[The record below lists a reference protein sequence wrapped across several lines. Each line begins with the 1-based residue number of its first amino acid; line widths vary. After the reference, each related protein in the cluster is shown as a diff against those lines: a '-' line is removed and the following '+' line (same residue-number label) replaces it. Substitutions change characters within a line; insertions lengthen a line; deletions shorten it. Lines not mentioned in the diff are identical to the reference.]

1 MAETELKNI
10 AAIPYQIVSPANN
23 APTVGI
29 FQDSLLGSFRMT
41 REGVQ
46 FMPKEAMNL
55 LMAFPHVDLNRL
67 NEDFY
72 EKGSSPGPISCFQ
85 LLSQVLPPISM
96 IQKNKQFG
104 DQDIY
109 SESNNV
115 IEIRN
120 GYMVRGR
127 MDASIKSIIHRI
139 YNDYGYK
146 EASDFINNWQNII
159 TEYMKTSAFSVG
171 ISDLLADVK
180 TKEKIQESIKIVD
193 NNFQKI
199 SITGFDGN
207 KANSIQWKIGC
218 IDKKLYERGL
228 PHTRDDII
236 IISKKIL
243 NDYDTMRLA
252 QTLAHEK
259 VHIYQKI
266 YKDDIQ
272 EYLNENNIK
281 LIKKRT
287 MNDLGRANP
296 DLDDYIYKD
305 DKIVY
310 SANYNTE
317 HPTSIEDITYN
328 PKYGQSSEH
337 PFEKM
342 AIEIENK
349 IF

>member
-1 MAETELKNI
+1 MMLILCFIIIIIASLFFVINQKINEIAHIKEAFESDSILFLSKYDLIKILNNDNDDYYNKFTIYDLRARNIANKNEYYKNI
-10 AAIPYQIVSPANN
+10 EKSAI
-23 APTVGI
+23 
-29 FQDSLLGSFRMT
+29 
-41 REGVQ
+41 
-46 FMPKEAMNL
+46 
-55 LMAFPHVDLNRL
+55 
-67 NEDFY
+67 
-72 EKGSSPGPISCFQ
+72 
-85 LLSQVLPPISM
+85 
-96 IQKNKQFG
+96 
-104 DQDIY
+104 DIT
-109 SESNNV
+109 
-115 IEIRN
+115 
-120 GYMVRGR
+120 
-127 MDASIKSIIHRI
+127 DA
-139 YNDYGYK
+139 
-146 EASDFINNWQNII
+146 E
-159 TEYMKTSAFSVG
+159 
-171 ISDLLADVK
+171 
-180 TKEKIQESIKIVD
+180 KEKIQQSIKIVH
-193 NNFQKI
+193 NNFQNI
-199 SITGFDGN
+199 AITGFDGN
-207 KANSIQWKIGC
+207 KANSIPWKLGC
-218 IDKKLYERGL
+218 IDKKLYESGL

-281 LIKKRT
+281 LIRKRT

>member
-1 MAETELKNI
+1 MILI
-10 AAIPYQIVSPANN
+10 LWLIIVII
-23 APTVGI
+23 T
-29 FQDSLLGSFRMT
+29 SLFFIINKKINEIT
-41 REGVQ
+41 HI
-46 FMPKEAMNL
+46 KEM
-55 LMAFPHVDLNRL
+55 F
-67 NEDFY
+67 
-72 EKGSSPGPISCFQ
+72 
-85 LLSQVLPPISM
+85 
-96 IQKNKQFG
+96 
-104 DQDIY
+104 
-109 SESNNV
+109 ESNSTVFLTKYDLIKILNNDNDDYYNKFT
-115 IEIRN
+115 IYDLRARN
-120 GYMVRGR
+120 
-127 MDASIKSIIHRI
+127 
-139 YNDYGYK
+139 
-146 EASDFINNWQNII
+146 INNKNEYYQNI
-159 TEYMKTSAFSVG
+159 EKSAT
-171 ISDLLADVK
+171 DMTDA
-180 TKEKIQESIKIVD
+180 EKKKIRESIEVV
-193 NNFQKI
+193 NTNFQNI

-207 KANSIQWKIGC
+207 KANSIPWKIGC

-236 IISKKIL
+236 IVSKKIL
-243 NDYDTMRLA
+243 NDYDVNRLA

-281 LIKKRT
+281 SIRKRT

-317 HPTSIEDITYN
+317 HPLSIEDITYN